1 VNNAM
6 FDYPKQAEFNRIV
19 PKAKIYA
26 FAKPTRA
33 VRNRFVSQV
42 AEIVWKYKLSP
53 ETVNLPA
60 RQGVQ
65 EIQIFV
71 IALKTAELAEDV
83 LRAMDRAIPSP
94 IFFDLTFDGRVKFT
108 AAYKRPGADPSKPV
122 VDVYFETDWQAAGI
136 VRPPLP
142 VALDLAGLYAQMLQS
157 LLPVSARAGE
167 PIQTQVERARLIR
180 LTENECR
187 RLEAR
192 IHKEGQFNRKVEINS
207 ELRRCKAELDQLLEP

>member
-1 VNNAM
+1 M

-26 FAKPTRA
+26 FARPTRA

-60 RQGVQ
+60 RRGIH

-71 IALKTAELAEDV
+71 IALKTADLAEDV

-94 IFFDLTFDGRVKFT
+94 IFFDLTFDGHVKSV
-108 AAYKRPGADPSKPV
+108 AAYKRPGAVGASKPA
-122 VDVYFETDWQAAGI
+122 VDDYFETDWQPVGI
-136 VRPPLP
+136 ARPPLP
-142 VALDLAGLYAQMLQS
+142 VALDLAGLYAQMLRR
-157 LLPVSARAGE
+157 LLPVPPRAGE
-167 PIQTQVERARLIR
+167 AIHRQVERARHIR
-180 LTENECR
+180 MRENECR

-192 IHKEGQFNRKVEINS
+192 LRQEVQFNRKVEINA
-207 ELRRCKAELDQLLEP
+207 ELRCRKAELDQLLEP

>member
-1 VNNAM
+1 M

-33 VRNRFVSQV
+33 VRDRFIAQV

-60 RQGVQ
+60 RQGIQ
-65 EIQIFV
+65 EIQIFS
-71 IALKTAELAEDV
+71 IALKTGELAEDV

-94 IFFDLTFDGRVKFT
+94 IFFDLTFDGRVKST
-108 AAYKRPGADPSKPV
+108 AAYKRPGAVDASKPV
-122 VDVYFETDWQAAGI
+122 VDDYFETDWQPVGVA
-136 VRPPLP
+136 RPSLP
-142 VALDLAGLYAQMLQS
+142 VALDLAGLYEQMLRRI
-157 LLPVSARAGE
+157 LPLPARTGE
-167 PIQTQVERARLIR
+167 PINSQVERARLLRIK
-180 LTENECR
+180 ENERR

-192 IHKEGQFNRKVEINS
+192 IRQEVQFNRKVEINA

>member
-1 VNNAM
+1 M

-26 FAKPTRA
+26 FAQPTRA

-60 RQGVQ
+60 RQGIQ
-65 EIQIFV
+65 EIQIFS
-71 IALKTAELAEDV
+71 IALKTGELAEDV

-94 IFFDLTFDGRVKFT
+94 IFFDLTWNDRVKST
-108 AAYKRPGADPSKPV
+108 AAYKRPGVVDASKPV
-122 VDVYFETDWQAAGI
+122 VDDYFETDWQPAGI
-136 VRPPLP
+136 ARPPLP
-142 VALDLAGLYAQMLQS
+142 VALDLAGLYEQMLRG
-157 LLPVSARAGE
+157 LLPLAARTGE
-167 PIQTQVERARLIR
+167 PINSQVERARLIR
-180 LTENECR
+180 IKQNECR

-192 IHKEGQFNRKVEINS
+192 IRQEVQFNRKVEINA
-207 ELRRCKAELDQLLEP
+207 ELRCRKAELDQLLEP

>member
-1 VNNAM
+1 M

-60 RQGVQ
+60 RLGVQ
-65 EIQIFV
+65 EIQIFSL
-71 IALKTAELAEDV
+71 ALKTGELAEDV

-94 IFFDLTFDGRVKFT
+94 IFFDLIFDGRVKFT
-108 AAYKRPGADPSKPV
+108 AAYKRPSAADASKPV
-122 VDVYFETDWQAAGI
+122 VDDYFETDWHPVDI

-142 VALDLAGLYAQMLQS
+142 VALDLAGLYEQMLRG
-157 LLPVSARAGE
+157 LLPVPPRSSE
-167 PIQTQVERARLIR
+167 PIHRQVERARLIR
-180 LTENECR
+180 MKENDCR
-187 RLEAR
+187 RLETR
-192 IHKEGQFNRKVEINS
+192 ICQEVQFNRKVEINA

>member
-1 VNNAM
+1 M
-6 FDYPKQAEFNRIV
+6 FDYPQKAEFNRIV

-60 RQGVQ
+60 REGIQ
-65 EIQIFV
+65 EIQVFSI
-71 IALKTAELAEDV
+71 ILKTGELAEDV

-94 IFFDLTFDGRVKFT
+94 IFFDLTFNGRVKFT
-108 AAYKRPGADPSKPV
+108 AAYKRPGVADASKPL
-122 VDVYFETDWQAAGI
+122 VDDYFETDWQPVGI
-136 VRPPLP
+136 ARPPLP
-142 VALDLAGLYAQMLQS
+142 VALDLAGLYEQMLRS
-157 LLPVSARAGE
+157 ILPLPARTGE
-167 PIQTQVERARLIR
+167 PINSQVERARLIR
-180 LTENECR
+180 MKKNECR

-192 IHKEGQFNRKVEINS
+192 IRQEVQFNRKVEINA